1 MQFRTFWPLF
11 SPLFSLMSPIRSFA
25 KNNFL
30 LYKFPNVYILPY
42 KSSERNNSTLSRYLK
57 KMLLWNFPCFLCM
70 VVNPQ
75 DKKWEKWKLL
85 FDLVLELFD
94 AENIVVIYG
103 FSSTMSEGVT
113 ILQWFTKYFMTLL
126 KMDCAY
132 GKLNGSTKNTKW
144 WVFTSMV
151 VQVLQ
156 NSTPK
161 NQFNLKMHSTKMY
174 MQPQMNG

>member
-1 MQFRTFWPLF
+1 
-11 SPLFSLMSPIRSFA
+11 
-25 KNNFL
+25 
-30 LYKFPNVYILPY
+30 
-42 KSSERNNSTLSRYLK
+42 
-57 KMLLWNFPCFLCM
+57 
-70 VVNPQ
+70 
-75 DKKWEKWKLL
+75 
-85 FDLVLELFD
+85 
-94 AENIVVIYG
+94 
-103 FSSTMSEGVT
+103 
-113 ILQWFTKYFMTLL
+113 MTLL